1 LEIKIDINIIDPP
14 RRRFNVFIGG
24 GVLAKTMK
32 DKPDYWISREEYK
45 EYGAE

>member
-1 LEIKIDINIIDPP
+1 MRKIYQDKVRKGLEIKIDINIIDPP

-32 DKPDYWISREEYK
+32 DR
-45 EYGAE
+45 